1 MVRTGHCVF
10 VNTHAAA
17 RGILRHVPTEKFFKD
32 VLRLFLG
39 HFYAINTAK
48 IFQSNEDIAA
58 LLQVKT
64 GAPCLVKTD
73 GTAMAISHVGKWT
86 LVRFL

>member
-1 MVRTGHCVF
+1 MF
-10 VNTHAAA
+10 M
-17 RGILRHVPTEKFFKD
+17 
-32 VLRLFLG
+32 RLFLG

-48 IFQSNEDIAA
+48 IFQSHEDIAA

-73 GTAMAISHVGKWT
+73 GTAMAISHLAKYYGW
-86 LVRFL
+86 